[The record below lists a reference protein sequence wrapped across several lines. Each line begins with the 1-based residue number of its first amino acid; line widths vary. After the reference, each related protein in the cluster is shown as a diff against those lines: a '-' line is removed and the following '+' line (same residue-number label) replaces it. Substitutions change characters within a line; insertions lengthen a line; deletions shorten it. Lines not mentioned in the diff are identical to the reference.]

1 MKRISFKLPYIQVFG
16 ALCLFFGVQF
26 MLLDSLK
33 SFKNVKESN
42 QKALELQLY
51 PNEVFSIIHL
61 ANYNFIQAQHFFDL
75 YLLEHQ
81 TSDFEK
87 YQFHI
92 KTTIQYLDTLSQ
104 EGKHPKTFKSSFV
117 EKIKLEKQLIDS
129 QKELEHW
136 VKNGLSPIVE
146 YEFDSYKIKKYDIE
160 RVLRTVEYDSIKLS
174 NDVIKRGILARIGN
188 AISGKYDIQ
197 KEELQVYMKV
207 VLDQKPIS
215 GNFENQLKNIF
226 ISTDRFYTNQ
236 FNVFKNKI
244 HYNQINQ
251 KKLIQINHEIV
262 NHCHSIFN
270 FYKDFYTQNKEA
282 NNKQILEDV
291 QKDFKK
297 NESYIYLLQ
306 GITCLFF
313 IGIIG
318 YLRTDKKRK
327 YLIF

>member
-1 MKRISFKLPYIQVFG
+1 MKRISFKSSYILIFG
-16 ALCLFFGVQF
+16 VLCLFFGIQF
-26 MLLDSLK
+26 ILLDSLK
-33 SFKNVKESN
+33 SLKKVKESN

-51 PNEVFSIIHL
+51 PNQVFSIIHL
-61 ANYNFIQAQHFFDL
+61 ANYNFLQAQHFFDL

-92 KTTIQYLDTLSQ
+92 NTTIQYLDTLSK
-104 EGKHPKTFKSSFV
+104 EEKLLKTFKSTFT
-117 EKIKLEKQLIDS
+117 EKINLEKQLIDS
-129 QKELEHW
+129 QKELEQW
-136 VKNGLSPIVE
+136 VNQGISPIIE
-146 YEFDSYKIKKYDIE
+146 YEFDAYKIKKYDIE

-174 NDVIKRGILARIGN
+174 NEVIKRGILARIGN

-215 GNFENQLKNIF
+215 GNFENQLKNVF

-244 HYNQINQ
+244 HKTQIKQ

-282 NNKQILEDV
+282 HRKQIMEDV
-291 QKDFKK
+291 KKDFNK
-297 NESYIYLLQ
+297 NEIYIYLLQ
-306 GITCLFF
+306 GITLLFF

-318 YLRTDKKRK
+318 YLRLGKNQN
-327 YLIF
+327 I